1 MALPAS
7 GQISINDIYTET
19 GNENE
24 LNASLKN
31 ISDGTFVTKHC
42 KSSSK

>member
-24 LNASLKN
+24 INAACR
-31 ISDGTFVTKHC
+31 V
-42 KSSSK
+42 